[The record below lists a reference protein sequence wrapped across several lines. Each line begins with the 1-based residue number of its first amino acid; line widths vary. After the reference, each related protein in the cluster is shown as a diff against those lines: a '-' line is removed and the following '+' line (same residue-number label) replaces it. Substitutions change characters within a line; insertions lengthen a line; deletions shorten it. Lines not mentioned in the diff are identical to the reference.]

1 MMEITMAEVDDNET
15 RRDWKVVQ
23 EDAGKSVTDRLRVMD
38 GYLYRTILENGQVA
52 MVFVKALE
60 LRGSKS

>member
-1 MMEITMAEVDDNET
+1 MAEVDDNET